1 MQREKPGAVIEMK
14 TTLSNSRTEKL
25 YEALLIGLVAFAV
38 GLLPIFGHTKYH
50 SAWAQSQDDGDG
62 PASQYTVTL
71 NDVTWGNRFKW
82 AAQAIVAPERLE
94 GLVPIYVY
102 KMDDIKNNSFEI
114 SKYPDLHVGVAGNE
128 KNVDREVWKARPV
141 PPARIQTL
149 IENYSSKGSDGGY
162 PPYIVSSK
170 PLAGGSVVENLWIPE
185 RAWQEGLERAR
196 QGGLGGGESPVS
208 GSTAM
213 QSFGG
218 S

>member
-1 MQREKPGAVIEMK
+1 MQREKPGAVIEMR
-14 TTLSNSRTEKL
+14 TTLSNSPTEKL

-50 SAWAQSQDDGDG
+50 SAWAQPQDDGGG
-62 PASQYTVTL
+62 PTSQYTVTL

-102 KMDDIKNNSFEI
+102 KMDGIEEQFFEI
-114 SKYPDLHVGVAGNE
+114 SRYPDLHVGVAVNE
-128 KNVDREVWKARPV
+128 KSADREVWKARPV
-141 PPARIQTL
+141 PPAHIGTL
-149 IENYSSKGSDGGY
+149 IESYSAKGSDGGDS
-162 PPYIVSSK
+162 PYIVSSK
-170 PLAGGSVVENLWIPE
+170 PLAGGPVVENLWIPE
-185 RAWQEGLERAR
+185 RAWQEGLEKAR
-196 QGGLGGGESPVS
+196 QGDLDRAQSPVS